1 MKTVNNAKSLLVSIL
16 LIVAGLIS
24 PSNGVDD
31 RSYKTPVEMVLIVA
45 IVLVATTLI
54 YLLSTRVEKQSEAT
68 QSEN

>member
-54 YLLSTRVEKQSEAT
+54 YLLSTRVEKQSETT

>member
-31 RSYKTPVEMVLIVA
+31 RSYKTPLEMVLIVA

-54 YLLSTRVEKQSEAT
+54 YLVSTLVDKQSETT
-68 QSEN
+68 QSEH